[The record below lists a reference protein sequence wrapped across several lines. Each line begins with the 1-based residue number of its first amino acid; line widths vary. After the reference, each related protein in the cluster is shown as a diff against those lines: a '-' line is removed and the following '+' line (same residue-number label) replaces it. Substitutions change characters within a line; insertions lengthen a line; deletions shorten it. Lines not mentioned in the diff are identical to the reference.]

1 MRVSSVYC
9 THSLF
14 MEGVSGAAGAA
25 GYMCAQCGR
34 VHMLTSRDP
43 VRCTKCGYRI
53 MYKLRGPG
61 AIACSAR

>member
-1 MRVSSVYC
+1 
-9 THSLF
+9 
-14 MEGVSGAAGAA
+14 MEGVPGAAATA

-61 AIACSAR
+61 SIACSAR